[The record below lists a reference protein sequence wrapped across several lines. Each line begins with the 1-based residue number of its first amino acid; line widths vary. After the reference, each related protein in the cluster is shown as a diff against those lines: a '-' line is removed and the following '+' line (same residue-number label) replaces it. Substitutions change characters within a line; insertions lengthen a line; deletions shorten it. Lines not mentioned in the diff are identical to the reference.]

1 MELIFKI
8 NINIQKEKKMTKV
21 KIFESFIHS
30 SLERDINS
38 TLEGY
43 YIISSSICT
52 AITNNRVLYT
62 AIVVYEVD

>member
-1 MELIFKI
+1 
-8 NINIQKEKKMTKV
+8 MTKV

>member
-1 MELIFKI
+1 
-8 NINIQKEKKMTKV
+8 MTKV

-52 AITNNRVLYT
+52 VITNNGVLYT
-62 AIVVYEVD
+62 AIVVYEAD

>member
-8 NINIQKEKKMTKV
+8 NFNIQKEKKMTKV

-52 AITNNRVLYT
+52 VITNDGVLYT